1 MGALLIL
8 ASTFIIGVM
17 TFKAEQTLLGVQK
30 ELEANKSQEQ
40 ISQQYYDMAQLQLYL
55 AFLQRSV
62 IKSKIDQNVG
72 IEAKSRRGFAETL
85 FSALL
90 RLNIAAGKNV
100 ISQPQS
106 DDLKHLSEKAT
117 EGDNGALEK
126 LYSLILET
134 MLISDKYRE
143 ELRSKRSKLER
154 EQDELTKTIV
164 KRRYWAILL
173 QIVGLV
179 LLLTKEF
186 PDYLWSRKNKI
197 IETTGGNKGIGT

>member
-1 MGALLIL
+1 VGALLIL